1 MVADGPLE
9 AGAARSAPHVRV
21 AIDRSV
27 LATNARTAQSTSLD
41 LKATMREFAVSK
53 TWREDMPRKTT
64 LAALWSI
71 GLAATATP
79 AIAADVTPQRLVN
92 ARSEPQN
99 WLMIHHDY
107 DNSRHSSLKEINRD
121 TVKNLELKYTF
132 SIGGRSTGGIMRGK
146 EESTPLVDD
155 GYMYVTDTWS
165 RVMKFD
171 VRSGTEAIPLWRYD
185 PKIRVSRTTRGLAMY
200 GNNVFLSTYD
210 ARLIA
215 LSRDSGE
222 VVWEVQAA
230 APTDPKTGTP
240 SKTQAFSGAPLA
252 IKTAGGRELLVQGE
266 STGGSLGTRSWIGG
280 FDIKTGELAWRTFT
294 IPAPGE
300 PGSETWKDNHNA
312 WRIGGASVWQTAS
325 YDPATNL
332 LYFGTGDAFPTFD
345 PEYRPGD
352 NLYTASTLAVDADT
366 GKIVWF
372 FQETPNEHWDFD
384 TPSPKMLY
392 EVNLNGETRKVVANF
407 SRNGYYYTLDRNND
421 QFIRADQYQEKV
433 TWTKGIDPKTGRP
446 LDYDPAS
453 DVQRYAGLGQRR
465 GKPGQEACP
474 WYNGSPTFFPPTFDA
489 RRMIAYVSGAEGCS
503 GGTIVQTPMDDK
515 KDWVGLRMCCQEQ
528 GRATAHGALWAL
540 DVRTG
545 KIVGKTQYPA
555 PNQSGMLSTDGDL
568 VFTGHSTGRFS
579 AYDADTVKELWS
591 FSLGTPI
598 TAPPMTFGV
607 GGKQYVAV
615 VAGGDA

>member
-1 MVADGPLE
+1 
-9 AGAARSAPHVRV
+9 
-21 AIDRSV
+21 
-27 LATNARTAQSTSLD
+27 
-41 LKATMREFAVSK
+41 
-53 TWREDMPRKTT
+53 MPRNII

-71 GLAATATP
+71 GLVAIAP

-92 ARSEPQN
+92 ASDEPQN

-107 DNSRHSSLKEINRD
+107 DNSRHSSLQEINRD
-121 TVKNLELKYTF
+121 TVKNLELKYAF

-171 VRSGTEAIPLWRYD
+171 VRSGTQAIPLWRYD

-200 GNNVFLSTYD
+200 GNNIFLSTYD

-215 LSRDSGE
+215 LNRETGE

-252 IKTAGGRELLVQGE
+252 IKTAAGRELLVQGE

-352 NLYTASTLAVDADT
+352 NLDTA
-366 GKIVWF
+366 
-372 FQETPNEHWDFD
+372 
-384 TPSPKMLY
+384 SPKMLY
-392 EVNLNGETRKVVANF
+392 ETTVNGETRKVVANF
-407 SRNGYYYTLDRNND
+407 SRNGFYYTLDRASGV
-421 QFIRADQYQEKV
+421 FIRADQYQEKV
-433 TWTKGIDPKTGRP
+433 TWTKGIDPKTGKP
-446 LDYDPAS
+446 VDYDPTK
-453 DVQRYAGLGQRR
+453 DVQLYAGVGVMR
-465 GKPGQEACP
+465 GKPGQESCP
-474 WYNGSPTFFPPTFDA
+474 WWNGAPTFFPPTLDA
-489 RRMIAYVSGAEGCS
+489 KKMIAYVAGAEGCIAS
-503 GGTIVQTPMDDK
+503 TAVKSPMDDK
-515 KDWVGLRMCCQEQ
+515 KDYVGLPPCCTEQ
-528 GRATAHGALWAL
+528 GRVTAHGALWAMDL
-540 DVRTG
+540 RTG
-545 KIVGKTQYPA
+545 KVVNKATFQP
-555 PNQSGMLSTDGDL
+555 PTESGMLSTDGGL
-568 VFTGHSTGRFS
+568 LFTGHMTGKFA
-579 AYDADTVKELWS
+579 AYDAETLKEVYS
-591 FSLGTPI
+591 FNLGTPI
-598 TAPPMTFGV
+598 TAPPMTYSV
-607 GGKQYVAV
+607 GGKQYIAV
-615 VAGGDA
+615 VAGAGVGVRGQGLYQPSAFVAVFGL